1 MPPPPPTLPI
11 TFTHPPSLS
20 PFAVP
25 LPAFLASH
33 PAGATIHGITTS
45 ALVFDADSRILLL
58 QRAAHDSMPGQ
69 WECPGGAVD
78 PEDATILDAAMRELW
93 EEAGLR
99 GKRVVRFVEEAG
111 VQDQEGGERLEERGL
126 VFSFVNRSGVFRRFY
141 RVAFEVEV
149 EGGEGGRP
157 VVRLDPEEHQDYLWV
172 GEEQVRSG
180 RVGGR
185 DILLTAGGK
194 TERMVLEAMRVRR
207 ERGVGDGGD

>member
-1 MPPPPPTLPI
+1 MPPPPPTPPI
-11 TFTHPPSLS
+11 TFTYPPSLS
-20 PFAVP
+20 PFAIP
-25 LPAFLASH
+25 LSAFLASH
-33 PAGATIHGITTS
+33 PTGTILHGITTS
-45 ALVFDADSRILLL
+45 TLVFDADNRILLL

-111 VQDQEGGERLEERGL
+111 VQGQEAGGRWEERGL

-149 EGGEGGRP
+149 EGEGRP

-172 GEEQVRSG
+172 SEEEVRSG

-185 DILLTAGGK
+185 EIVLTAGGK
-194 TERMVLEAMRVRR
+194 TERMVLEAMRVRMERATR
-207 ERGVGDGGD
+207 E